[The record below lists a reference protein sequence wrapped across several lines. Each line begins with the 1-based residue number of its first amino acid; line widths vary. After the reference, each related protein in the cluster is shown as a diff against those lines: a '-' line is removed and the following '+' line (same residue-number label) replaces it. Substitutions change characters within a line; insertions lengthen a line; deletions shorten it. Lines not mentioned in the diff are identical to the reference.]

1 MRPASVRLT
10 HILTAAAHSFYLS
23 PKDAA
28 SWPQPPTDT
37 QRSGCCSL
45 LWFRCFAAAQHPVRP
60 CTSAEVP
67 SEKWNRE
74 LHHLWEI
81 LPPPPHTCDWLHS
94 SYGCERLLA
103 HQDCTLDEL
112 TSFTVLR
119 FNSHSRVYL
128 QGASQKHT
136 RWRRDAVVSAI
147 ASQKQGCGFDSV
159 GWLVPLCGICMFSL
173 RLNEYSLLCCGCSK
187 RIYERTIIKTNRM

>member
-1 MRPASVRLT
+1 M
-10 HILTAAAHSFYLS
+10 
-23 PKDAA
+23 
-28 SWPQPPTDT
+28 
-37 QRSGCCSL
+37 
-45 LWFRCFAAAQHPVRP
+45 
-60 CTSAEVP
+60 
-67 SEKWNRE
+67 
-74 LHHLWEI
+74 LHHDLSHLQTHSAQAVVLYFDLDALPLLNI
-81 LPPPPHTCDWLHS
+81 LYAPAQVPRSHLRSETESCTICEKYSPHPTATPPHTCDWLHS

-112 TSFTVLR
+112 TSFIVLR

-136 RWRRDAVVSAI
+136 RWRRDAVVSAV

>member
-1 MRPASVRLT
+1 MLCRCSTSCTPLHKCRGPIWEVKQRAAPSVRNT
-10 HILTAAAHSFYLS
+10 PPHPTA
-23 PKDAA
+23 
-28 SWPQPPTDT
+28 T
-37 QRSGCCSL
+37 
-45 LWFRCFAAAQHPVRP
+45 
-60 CTSAEVP
+60 
-67 SEKWNRE
+67 
-74 LHHLWEI
+74 
-81 LPPPPHTCDWLHS
+81 PPHTCDWLHS

-136 RWRRDAVVSAI
+136 QWRCDAVVSAVT
-147 ASQKQGCGFDSV
+147 SQKQGCVFDSV